1 MHSNH
6 EDIQEEMKKM
16 GNFDFEAF
24 KMRNKDLKNKTKS
37 GPSQKASKEDMELL
51 DEDTMKKLD
60 ELINKDP
67 DSKKFHKINNQE
79 EEFIKVEEE
88 KNVLVHRPLKNFV
101 WGLGQQTKQKKCKNY
116 LTSNSEICKR
126 RIPNS

>member
-1 MHSNH
+1 MQSNH
-6 EDIQEEMKKM
+6 EDLQQEMKKM
-16 GNFDFEAF
+16 GNIDFEAF

-37 GPSQKASKEDMELL
+37 GPSQKSPKEDIELL

-116 LTSNSEICKR
+116 LTSNSKVC
-126 RIPNS
+126 